1 MKTLLSKDID
11 KAAQLSVSLNS
22 DGDLVAAL
30 VIKSD
35 NILKFV
41 GDKIPGGVD
50 DALFALIKAQLIK
63 TGSQNG

>member
-1 MKTLLSKDID
+1 MKTLLEKNLDQ
-11 KAAQLSVSLNS
+11 AAQLSLSLNS
-22 DGDLVAAL
+22 EGDLVAAL

-35 NILKFV
+35 HILKLV

-63 TGSQNG
+63 MGNQSE